1 MVFARFGFSWK
12 FCHSYPR
19 LRQALSRYMLCF
31 FKSMLNKKSKTT
43 KDEKYHFQPKI
54 YSFFQPLFH
63 QCSSAHLQK
72 AEAIPNA
79 YFAKELIFSIAS

>member
-1 MVFARFGFSWK
+1 MKICILAERFDFKSPPERK
-12 FCHSYPR
+12 APK
-19 LRQALSRYMLCF
+19 RYMLCF